1 MAYLIDT
8 DILIDHMD
16 HHPEV
21 GALIARLATV
31 GVAVSIISY
40 MEAYQGILRSPD
52 RERAEARFEVLLAA
66 TPILPFSRAVARRC
80 AELREELRRQDR
92 RVRARAL
99 DLMVAATA
107 LQYDLTLVT
116 RNIADYDDV
125 PGLVLWREE
134 A

>member
-1 MAYLIDT
+1 
-8 DILIDHMD
+8 
-16 HHPEV
+16 
-21 GALIARLATV
+21 
-31 GVAVSIISY
+31 
-40 MEAYQGILRSPD
+40 
-52 RERAEARFEVLLAA
+52 
-66 TPILPFSRAVARRC
+66 AVARRC

-125 PGLVLWREE
+125 PGLVLWREDS
-134 A
+134 